1 VSTTERELGVPGRRI
16 VPEWSGLVLVDKPVG
31 VTSHD
36 VVERVRRRLRDR
48 GAGHLG
54 TLDPGASGLL
64 VVALGAA
71 TRCIPIWQG
80 GEKTYE
86 ARIRFGVVTDT
97 QDLHGKVLEQHE
109 VALDEAA
116 VRETALGFVGEIDQV
131 PPMVSALKVGG
142 QRLHQLARR
151 GETVERRPRRVTVVS
166 WDWTGFEFPEAGFV
180 VRVSGGTYVRT
191 LAHDLGAALG
201 TGAALAS
208 LRRLRSEPFSV
219 ERAVSMRAL
228 DTLSREEVLDRYGVG
243 LDEALLPMPT
253 VTLDPA
259 GSRFIGYGGQP
270 EIPLGPGGAAPE
282 WVGAG
287 PRSVV
292 VRDAT
297 GAAIAL
303 GELNACADGDQARLR
318 PNVVFPWAVRQGQGG
333 GMEAD

>member
-1 VSTTERELGVPGRRI
+1 MTERELGVPGRGV

-36 VVERVRRRLRDR
+36 VVARVRRRLRDR

-86 ARIRFGVVTDT
+86 ARIRFGVETDT
-97 QDLHGKVLEQHE
+97 QDMHGKVIAESE
-109 VALDEAA
+109 VPFDEEA
-116 VRETALGFVGEIDQV
+116 VRNATPEFTGEIDQV

-142 QRLHQLARR
+142 ERLHRMARR
-151 GETVERRPRRVTVVS
+151 GETIERKPRRVRVVS
-166 WDWTGFEFPEAGFV
+166 WDWTEFDLPEARFV

-191 LAHDLGAALG
+191 LAHDLGARLG
-201 TGAALAS
+201 SGAALAA

-219 ERAVSMRAL
+219 ERAVTMRGL
-228 DTLSREEVLDRYGVG
+228 DTESREDVLARYGFP

-253 VTLDPA
+253 VALDA
-259 GSRFIGYGGQP
+259 EQSRFIGYGGQP
-270 EIPLGPGGAAPE
+270 ELPIGPAGVAAE
-282 WVGAG
+282 WVGGG

-292 VRDAT
+292 VRDAD
-297 GAAIAL
+297 GRAIAL
-303 GELNACADGDQARLR
+303 GELNPAAPPETARLR

-333 GMEAD
+333 GGEDD